1 MKYIKCLT
9 FAVILALNVFS
20 ESSLAASKKKKKS
33 SSQNIEKNSSSKRK
47 IKKTSRYKKVKKSG
61 NGPDLKAL
69 TTTSPYFDNPDNG
82 VNSVETQPGI

>member
-9 FAVILALNVFS
+9 LVVTIMFGAFAQSALAKS
-20 ESSLAASKKKKKS
+20 TKGKS
-33 SSQNIEKNSSSKRK
+33 SVSRSAKNKGK
-47 IKKTSRYKKVKKSG
+47 FKKTSRYKRAKKSG

-69 TTTSPYFDNPDNG
+69 TTTSPYVESPANG

>member
-9 FAVILALNVFS
+9 FAAILLLNVFAH
-20 ESSLAASKKKKKS
+20 ESLAASKKSNKNKS
-33 SSQNIEKNSSSKRK
+33 SSSQSKRK
-47 IKKTSRYKKVKKSG
+47 NKKTSRYKKVKKSG

-69 TTTSPYFDNPDNG
+69 TTTSPYVEDPANG